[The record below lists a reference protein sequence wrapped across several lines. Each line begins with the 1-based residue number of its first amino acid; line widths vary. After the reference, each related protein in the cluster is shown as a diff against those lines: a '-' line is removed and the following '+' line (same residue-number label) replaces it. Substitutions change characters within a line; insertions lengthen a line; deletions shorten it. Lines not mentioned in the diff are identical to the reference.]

1 MEGQYQI
8 VLWFFAVLA
17 VFIVG
22 GCLLLKLRRAVYLNP
37 VRREMKKE
45 RQWLR
50 RGEYNAAMVKGR
62 QNLEMLL
69 NLVAGM
75 NGIQLDNTAQAV
87 ANAKSAQNAYGG
99 GNRGRKKKNIMTY
112 QQFGWWLDE
121 KGYLDRVAKWEL
133 NQIRLLGNKAV
144 HENYSSKEEAWNQ
157 YRYLEDLLKV
167 LSDWNPSHQKRKQA
181 RGTQTERTPAQK
193 PGKKENRAKTQPA
206 AKKKQG
212 QKIKGQ
218 QAEKKQ
224 EDGKK
229 RAEIRK
235 QEEARKQAE
244 ARKQEEARKQ
254 AEAKRQA
261 ETAKKQEEAR
271 KQAEAKKQAEAAKKQ
286 EEAKKQAE
294 AARKQEEARRQAEA
308 KKQAEA
314 AKRQEEARKQEE
326 AKKQAEAAR
335 KQEEARRQAEAK
347 KQAEAAKR
355 QEKAGGQSEE
365 AKRLG
370 TEEQAVLPAQE
381 REEVPIPSRL
391 KECSEKKTG
400 RRRRRHG
407 RRKSGQAVLQAPADP
422 AAMLEGRKDKKVCE
436 ALLPQTAQEDVQAG
450 SSPIKKKRRR
460 RRKKTASPVKTAQV
474 ETAALH
480 PVMVQADKE
489 PEKQTQKDAKAGT
502 QAAKLK
508 GQSAKKKR
516 RRRRR
521 PEKSTDT
528 AKKQASQEQ
537 VQAPA

>member
-261 ETAKKQEEAR
+261 E
-271 KQAEAKKQAEAAKKQ
+271 
-286 EEAKKQAE
+286 
-294 AARKQEEARRQAEA
+294 
-308 KKQAEA
+308 
-314 AKRQEEARKQEE
+314 
-326 AKKQAEAAR
+326 
-335 KQEEARRQAEAK
+335 
-347 KQAEAAKR
+347 AAKR

>member
-314 AKRQEEARKQEE
+314 AKRQE
-326 AKKQAEAAR
+326 
-335 KQEEARRQAEAK
+335 
-347 KQAEAAKR
+347 
-355 QEKAGGQSEE
+355 KAGGQSEE